1 MKNKLL
7 YLCFSFLTAF
17 LCCFLAVG
25 LIRNDKIILGIFIIL
40 LCLVASYFIFMFVST
55 VSAWVYRILS
65 KPKKKIKNKRIRIKV
80 VFTQDYD
87 EQPILVTQIF
97 SGICLEHCV
106 AYAKEYAKQYN
117 CQIKSITKLTTED

>member
-65 KPKKKIKNKRIRIKV
+65 KPKKKIKNKRIRVKV
-80 VFTQDYD
+80 VFSQMFENQT
-87 EQPILVTQIF
+87 ILTTETF
-97 SGICLEHCV
+97 SATTLKQCL
-106 AYAKEYAKQYN
+106 AY
-117 CQIKSITKLTTED
+117 IKSYAEQYKLKIKVITLLTTED